1 MKPETIA
8 RWGRWV
14 RWHTP
19 LLARPFR
26 RWAVTHLAHARLT
39 PASLPHLIAALESPD
54 LRVRQTATQALAD
67 LSGNPA
73 CVDALVDFIL
83 TQPKTESWIVFL
95 NRSGYRHSVE
105 GRWFLYLALAGRFD
119 DYLAA
124 DFEFQTLRAEFR
136 AAPPELQ
143 ARIRESIVRTGD
155 TRMNPLFVA
164 EKKQALL
171 ADLSDHDAD
180 LLVKLNARNQN
191 WDTLFKFLWVL
202 PARHIREAVA
212 AMAKARWQPP
222 DADRA
227 ALFHKLTS
235 LVETSGDAPK
245 TVTAPV
251 LLNPVLQK
259 WLTRGETEWAREPET
274 KLRERLKEEIPP
286 PDQIAALGA
295 LRAQGKLTA
304 ELLDQA
310 GRRAHWLVRLV
321 AAALGGQAH
330 PVNDGGKEWFTRLQT
345 ALDAESVWSLKP
357 CHVTRDGWKRSR
369 RASPACPTAAWPAAC
384 PCWKPSSPTTP
395 PTTSKSKSAPA
406 SS

>member
-19 LLARPFR
+19 ILARPFR
-26 RWAVTHLAHARLT
+26 RWAVKRLAGIRLHLTAI
-39 PASLPHLIAALESPD
+39 PHLGAALSSTDPEVAKAADEALRSLEGGDESISVLID
-54 LRVRQTATQALAD
+54 TALNYA
-67 LSGNPA
+67 
-73 CVDALVDFIL
+73 
-83 TQPKTESWIVFL
+83 QPQSLMRLINEC
-95 NRSGYRHSVE
+95 GYRHSVE

-180 LLVKLNARNQN
+180 LLVKLNARNHN
-191 WDTLFKFLWVL
+191 WDPLFKFLWVL

-212 AMAKARWQPP
+212 AMSKARWQPP

-227 ALFHKLTS
+227 ALYHKLTS
-235 LVETSGDAPK
+235 LVETSGEAPK

-259 WLTRGETEWAREPET
+259 WLTRGETE
-274 KLRERLKEEIPP
+274 
-286 PDQIAALGA
+286 
-295 LRAQGKLTA
+295 
-304 ELLDQA
+304 
-310 GRRAHWLVRLV
+310 
-321 AAALGGQAH
+321 
-330 PVNDGGKEWFTRLQT
+330 
-345 ALDAESVWSLKP
+345 
-357 CHVTRDGWKRSR
+357 
-369 RASPACPTAAWPAAC
+369 
-384 PCWKPSSPTTP
+384 
-395 PTTSKSKSAPA
+395 
-406 SS
+406 